1 MAASSRGPMYKI
13 VLLGELGVGKTS
25 VFKRLRDNEFDENVT
40 TTTGIDSCTK
50 VFTMGNGQTVT
61 VSVRSCTDHAF
72 S

>member
-25 VFKRLRDNEFDENVT
+25 IFKRLKDNEFDENVT

-50 VFTMGNGQTVT
+50 QLTVDGQQVT
-61 VSVRSCTDHAF
+61 VSQ
-72 S
+72 